1 MRREIAQMRLGAA
14 RHRRLRRRLRRR
26 LLGAGLQL
34 VRAGLRLL
42 CAGLQQVGD

>member
-1 MRREIAQMRLGAA
+1 MRPEIAQMRLGAA